1 MKREHEVKITSL
13 WIEVDGNRLSVPS
26 DGIGLLKEVYHSQ
39 IGDYPK
45 FYKMDILCQL
55 GFITSELLLMAEGK
69 ERFVECED
77 RAVLLF
83 GKHSSICADRD
94 YLHTI
99 SDEKN
104 FFPSPSTFVY
114 TLPNIVAGEIALRN
128 KYHGETS
135 YFAVDNP
142 SLMEEHVE
150 VFMQTSPHVQSVIC
164 GWIDAV
170 DKTDFEAQ
178 MWLIRK

>member
-1 MKREHEVKITSL
+1 MKKVHEVRISPQ
-13 WIEVDGNRLSVPS
+13 WIEVDSHRLSIPFEGL
-26 DGIGLLKEVYHSQ
+26 DLLKEVYHSQ
-39 IGDYPK
+39 IGDYSK

-55 GFITSELLLMAEGK
+55 GFIASELLLIAEGK
-69 ERFVECED
+69 ERFIECED

-83 GKHSSICADRD
+83 GKHSSICTDKD

-104 FFPSPSTFVY
+104 FFPSPSIFVY

-135 YFAVDNP
+135 YFIVDNP
-142 SLMEEHVE
+142 SVMEEYVE
-150 VFMQTSPHVQSVIC
+150 IFMQTSPSIQSAIYGWLDVI
-164 GWIDAV
+164 GKAN
-170 DKTDFEAQ
+170 FEAQ
-178 MWLIRK
+178 MWLIKR

>member
-1 MKREHEVKITSL
+1 MKKEHEVRITPKG
-13 WIEVDGNRLSVPS
+13 IEVDCQKQSIPFE
-26 DGIGLLKEVYHSQ
+26 GIELLKEVYHTN

-55 GFITSELLLMAEGK
+55 GFIASELLLMAEGK

-83 GKHSSICADRD
+83 GKNSSIYADRD

-99 SDEKN
+99 SDERN
-104 FFPSPSTFVY
+104 FFPSPSMFIY
-114 TLPNIVAGEIALRN
+114 TLPNIVTGEIALRN

-135 YFAVDNP
+135 YFIVDNS
-142 SLMEEHVE
+142 SLMEEYVE
-150 VFMQTSPHVQSVIC
+150 AFIQTSPHIQSIIY
-164 GWIDAV
+164 GWLDVA
-170 DKTDFEAQ
+170 DKNNFEAQ
-178 MWLIRK
+178 IWLVKK